1 MMPPTLGRLERVD
14 LRDIWTSEAAEFTPW
29 LARQENLSVLGE
41 TLGIVLELEAQERA
55 VGPFRAD
62 ILCKDV
68 ETDRWVLVENQL
80 ERTDHTHLG
89 QLLTGT
95 KMRALYQRKAG
106 RDLFDLAT
114 ALTSGNADPE
124 RVVKSFLH
132 YMEHEQHQITRALFE
147 ENLAEKLKAPT
158 FLADI
163 SPLLSDG
170 YKWDPQ
176 AEAPI
181 VSSQLL
187 EHLPGEPWKGTAAD

>member
-1 MMPPTLGRLERVD
+1 VTFVYRFASEDAPPVALKL
-14 LRDIWTSEAAEFTPW
+14 
-29 LARQENLSVLGE
+29 
-41 TLGIVLELEAQERA
+41 
-55 VGPFRAD
+55 
-62 ILCKDV
+62 KV
-68 ETDRWVLVENQL
+68 ETNTREHFSVYGFKEIPFAVSSRWFEGAC
-80 ERTDHTHLG
+80 DIHTYELDE
-89 QLLTGT
+89 LLGT

-124 RVVKSFLH
+124 RVVKSFLR

-147 ENLAEKLKAPT
+147 ENLAEKLQDPT

-170 YKWDPQ
+170 YKWDPE

-181 VSSQLL
+181 VSSQLI
-187 EHLPGEPWKGTAAD
+187 EHLPGESWKGAAVD